1 MTPAAR
7 TIAACKTGAFL
18 SAASA
23 GYSATHHPYLVLPGL
38 AAAAFLLWGAAS
50 AKGAAARRQARDASL
65 HHAAASDAARLDTDQ
80 QPRSAA

>member
-1 MTPAAR
+1 MTAAAR
-7 TIAACKTGAFL
+7 TVRACQAGAFL

-50 AKGAAARRQARDASL
+50 ARGTEQRRRARTARLD
-65 HHAAASDAARLDTDQ
+65 HAAASDAAVLDTDD
-80 QPRSAA
+80 RSAA